1 MMMMFGRDR
10 LSRAKPP
17 NGSAPASFKNSR
29 LCIVDAPH
37 RILDCFSEPLP
48 RPLLLKNS
56 AGFFP
61 MWQDFRR
68 AQEIRD
74 VLVELIANHK
84 YERKLHY
91 ARHPSHS
98 DFLLSYYSG

>member
-1 MMMMFGRDR
+1 
-10 LSRAKPP
+10 
-17 NGSAPASFKNSR
+17 
-29 LCIVDAPH
+29 
-37 RILDCFSEPLP
+37 
-48 RPLLLKNS
+48 
-56 AGFFP
+56 